1 MAALTNYHEFGAFN
15 NTNLFVYSSRGCKSE
30 VLFIKPK
37 PGCWKG
43 CVKRETLGKNPFPGP
58 FQPLELHSWDYG
70 HSVLQTQH
78 LQTSS
83 PPITISPPAF
93 CVKSPI
99 ASRLWGHFWLHLG
112 PTGLIHDNLPIS
124 KILKL
129 ITSTK
134 SRLPYEVSFRVQGS
148 EHRFLWEPLFSLPPQ
163 LGTIQFL
170 CLFKRFSMIC
180 PNNTSFGR
188 KKWEGMAYSSHCII
202 SKGISCPL
210 AP

>member
-78 LQTSS
+78 LQTPS

-99 ASRLWGHFWLHLG
+99 SSRLWGHFWLHLG
-112 PTGLIHDNLPIS
+112 PTGLILDNLPIS

-134 SRLPYEVSFRVQGS
+134 SRLPYEVSFRVRGS
-148 EHRFLWEPLFSLPPQ
+148 GHRFLWEPLFSLPPQ
-163 LGTIQFL
+163 PQKYVSTGVTTRHRPSRWSLTFLPRGKSRGWGVAQGDHVGTI
-170 CLFKRFSMIC
+170 
-180 PNNTSFGR
+180 
-188 KKWEGMAYSSHCII
+188 Y
-202 SKGISCPL
+202 
-210 AP
+210 